1 MYQNGWRGSEGTN
14 FQLSFDSCLHEI
26 PLKLLTYILYYI
38 EVSFLLTVYSWVI
51 LGVVL
56 TISVFYLIIYVIVY
70 LNLGRS
76 FYWFSFAPSF
86 FHLFL
91 LSCYVLRYLTLQCP
105 SLKPIKFLVY
115 SMFYWSLGITID
127 VLNFSQSI

>member
-1 MYQNGWRGSEGTN
+1 MQYSVINSSHHGVHYYISMTYFITGGLYQNGWRGSEGTN

-76 FYWFSFAPSF
+76 FY
-86 FHLFL
+86 
-91 LSCYVLRYLTLQCP
+91 
-105 SLKPIKFLVY
+105 
-115 SMFYWSLGITID
+115 
-127 VLNFSQSI
+127 